1 MLYLGDAD
9 MDPIRSV
16 MDELVAYKDAA
27 GHLAGMVSGL
37 GIRYDVGPGE
47 HPLLGLRMPPDREL
61 ARPDGRRTTVAELL
75 RAARGVLITTG
86 GSGEAG
92 PLAAGWADRVEVVT
106 GTWAP
111 GLDPALD
118 AVLIRPDG
126 YVAWT
131 SPGSDGDL
139 ASAFG
144 RWFGTARTTV
154 TAQPASR

>member
-1 MLYLGDAD
+1 
-9 MDPIRSV
+9 
-16 MDELVAYKDAA
+16 
-27 GHLAGMVSGL
+27 
-37 GIRYDVGPGE
+37 
-47 HPLLGLRMPPDREL
+47 MPPDREL
-61 ARPDGRRTTVAELL
+61 IRPGGRRTTVAELL
-75 RAARGVLITTG
+75 RSAGGVLITTG
-86 GSGEAG
+86 GFGEAG
-92 PLAAGWADRVEVVT
+92 PLAEGWADRVEVIT

-111 GLDPALD
+111 GQDAALD